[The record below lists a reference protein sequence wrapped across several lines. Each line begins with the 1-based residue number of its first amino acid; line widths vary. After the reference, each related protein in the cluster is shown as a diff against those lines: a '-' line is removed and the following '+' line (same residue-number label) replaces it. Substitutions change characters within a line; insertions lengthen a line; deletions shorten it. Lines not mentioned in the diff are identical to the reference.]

1 MDEVVVVHKSSFQ
14 KRSHFLHGQK
24 PCWSWRPRPGGNIF
38 FPFFLACNFLKDDG
52 SHRKTDQRW
61 WTAFAWFST
70 AFFPNVIFFSVCV
83 LSKLSTTLLIM
94 WRLQISKCSRADK
107 KERTAFP
114 SQSQV
119 LQHYLQ
125 LASPFSTQPWWH
137 FSQSKVMK
145 CNQSGGPYSFSL
157 VHCCCC
163 QSNYLSWVI
172 KLCSSRRCNSLFPN
186 SITLSC
192 RFLSR
197 PALALCMCLSQ
208 CTFLKSHHGRASSSK

>member
-1 MDEVVVVHKSSFQ
+1 MSACDIISNLCTVISDSYVIWVWYCIMDEVVVVHKSSFQ

-38 FPFFLACNFLKDDG
+38 FPFLLACNFLKDDG

-145 CNQSGGPYSFSL
+145 CNQSGGPYSFSSPL
-157 VHCCCC
+157 
-163 QSNYLSWVI
+163 LLLPI
-172 KLCSSRRCNSLFPN
+172 KLFELGNQV
-186 SITLSC
+186 
-192 RFLSR
+192 
-197 PALALCMCLSQ
+197 MQ
-208 CTFLKSHHGRASSSK
+208 